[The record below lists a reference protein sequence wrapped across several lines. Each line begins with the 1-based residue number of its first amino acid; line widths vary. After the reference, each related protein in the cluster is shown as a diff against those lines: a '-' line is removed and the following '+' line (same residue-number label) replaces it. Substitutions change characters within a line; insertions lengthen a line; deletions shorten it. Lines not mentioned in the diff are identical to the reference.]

1 MFKKKVCN
9 DGKAILDSI
18 QCSQST
24 QIGQMEFK
32 QAASHILDIVYE
44 VTMAVFLLLFARFS
58 LICILHFKD
67 TFKSSTIRSFMG
79 KQKAKVAKPIPY
91 T

>member
-1 MFKKKVCN
+1 LNEPHDITSLIQINYTNNKFYQQKKVCN

-18 QCSQST
+18 QSSQST

-44 VTMAVFLLLFARFS
+44 VKIIFAF
-58 LICILHFKD
+58 
-67 TFKSSTIRSFMG
+67 
-79 KQKAKVAKPIPY
+79 
-91 T
+91 

>member
-1 MFKKKVCN
+1 MCN

-18 QCSQST
+18 QSSQLT

-44 VTMAVFLLLFARFS
+44 VK
-58 LICILHFKD
+58 II
-67 TFKSSTIRSFMG
+67 
-79 KQKAKVAKPIPY
+79 IPY
-91 T
+91 LR